1 LRQIP
6 DLHLAAPRESAF
18 AQTANRTK
26 MFHVKHFW
34 YDGAPKPDKS
44 SNKAR
49 AKPLD
54 FYEAGDDGEAFLV
67 GFERPL
73 KVALRLA

>member
-26 MFHVKHFW
+26 MFHVKHFCPI
-34 YDGAPKPDKS
+34 DGVFR

-54 FYEAGDDGEAFLV
+54 FREAGDDGEAFLV